1 LDAGA
6 QVNLTD
12 SDGGTPLIESSKMGH
27 ADVVKLLLYRGADVS
42 AKDKDNETA
51 FSYATQND
59 LKEITEILI
68 KHGAQ

>member
-1 LDAGA
+1 
-6 QVNLTD
+6 
-12 SDGGTPLIESSKMGH
+12 MGH
-27 ADVVKLLLYRGADVS
+27 ADVVKLLLSRGADVS

-51 FSYATQND
+51 ISYATQND